1 MEPQLKAILI
11 IPLVILVAVPVS
23 GQVKKDADSFCAYIA
38 EQAQAQKTLYR
49 MPNLAAGVSQPAQA
63 APATTFAGVDSGL
76 SNLRKSQLVGTVAND
91 NCQLYRATID
101 AQEHISYALPSIE
114 SDTLTKRLTLIA
126 QAIGELHGL
135 ITQNQKKVDAR
146 DATIASLYMLQSAE
160 AKLEA
165 DRAATELT
173 LSTMSIPALSEEPLN
188 ILVDAKQRL
197 ELATQQASAKVSR
210 QDNWDVTL
218 VAGARHNASPFF
230 ATAPGAYG
238 GFDLKWNVGSW
249 THNRQ
254 LERAAANY
262 AEWKMQEDN
271 DVIRGMAIL
280 REQIEGAIAAQDQ
293 SLKAMQTSN
302 GLIRANRDKIKNV
315 ETDAAILFD
324 SQLVADEISLR
335 VEIGTTQFRLDRLR
349 QYLTDNF

>member
-1 MEPQLKAILI
+1 
-11 IPLVILVAVPVS
+11 
-23 GQVKKDADSFCAYIA
+23 
-38 EQAQAQKTLYR
+38 
-49 MPNLAAGVSQPAQA
+49 MPNLEAGVSQPTQA
-63 APATTFAGVDSGL
+63 APATTFTGVDFGL
-76 SNLRKSQLVGTVAND
+76 SNLRKSQLVGAVAKD
-91 NCQLYRATID
+91 NCQLYRATIS

-114 SDTLTKRLTLIA
+114 RDALTKRLTFIA

-135 ITQNQKKVDAR
+135 ITQNQKKVDAQ

-173 LSTMSIPALSEEPLN
+173 LSTMSIPARSEEPLK
-188 ILVDAKQRL
+188 ILVDAKQRA
-197 ELATQQASAKVSR
+197 ELATQQASAKLSR
-210 QDNWDVTL
+210 QDNWDITL
-218 VAGARHNASPFF
+218 MAGVRHNASPFF

-249 THNRQ
+249 TRDRQ
-254 LERAAANY
+254 LEKAAANY

-271 DVIRGMAIL
+271 DVIRGMEVL
-280 REQIEGAIAAQDQ
+280 REQIESAIAAQGRA
-293 SLKAMQTSN
+293 LKAMQTSD
-302 GLIRANRDKIKNV
+302 GLIRADREKMNNV

-324 SQLVADEISLR
+324 SQLAADELSLR
-335 VEIGTTQFRLDRLR
+335 VEIGTTQFRVDRLR